1 MGYETNDK
9 VVFKFNGEF
18 QVGVVTGKSKTKD
31 GKVGYYIRSEIGSGY
46 SLVPV
51 DVKRRKPRPDY
62 PIIDSSMTAAWNK
75 AVDNG
80 DAKKTNLF
88 AKDKVG
94 HTRWNFADDIIEKGL
109 RFDGEGGK
117 MGHLEK
123 KNDFVF
129 PTQGPRSF

>member
-88 AKDKVG
+88 AKDNVG